1 VNSRIKIA
9 ANRGGFSLIEV
20 VCAMAVLGIGLMAVA
35 GLQMSAVRNNS
46 TGNEMTAALML
57 AEAQLETLKNTDDL
71 TTLTVGTSTE
81 TGIDFDGQPG
91 GMFDR
96 ITTISN
102 PLGGDF
108 SRRLQVTVRW
118 RRLVGSRSLT
128 LSTLTHGNGI

>member
-1 VNSRIKIA
+1 MNPKITLLS
-9 ANRGGFSLIEV
+9 NRAGFSLIEV
-20 VCAMAVLGIGLMAVA
+20 VCALAVLGIGLMAVA

-46 TGNEMTAALML
+46 TGNEMTTAIML
-57 AEAQLETLKNTDDL
+57 AEAQIETLKNIDDL
-71 TTLTVGTSTE
+71 STLALDTTTE
-81 TGIDFDGQPG
+81 SEIDPDGQPG
-91 GMFDR
+91 GMYDR

-108 SRRLQVTVRW
+108 SRKIEVTVRW